1 MRVRLID
8 LAQVVRSKNAGPY
21 ELTLDMLFRDRT
33 AFDRVRAA
41 GVVTP
46 ALVAAL
52 YGVAEDDVLGILW
65 FEPANALKITL
76 RRPMVSGDPGETD
89 VYGAQQH
96 GPLLALEFELPD

>member
-1 MRVRLID
+1 MRGRLID

-21 ELTLDMLFRDRT
+21 ELTLDVLFRDRSGY
-33 AFDRVRAA
+33 DRVRTA
-41 GVVTP
+41 GWVTP

-52 YGVAEDDVLGILW
+52 YGVAEQDVLGILW

-96 GPLLALEFELPD
+96 APLLELEFDLPD